1 MSTPATGTLTITNAR
16 EMAAQALQPT
26 DPSDPLV
33 VLDNVVDT
41 LDPPALM
48 LVWDDPWLEPQGTCR
63 WWARLG
69 VLCVADRIEPAP
81 GVADL
86 EQLVSYAVR
95 RLAADGYGWGNP
107 NVTAPRRWTIAR
119 VDYLA
124 ALVTYRLPVTLNEE
138 D

>member
-16 EMAAQALQPT
+16 EAAAQALAPV
-26 DPSDPLV
+26 DPADPLV

-41 LDPPALM
+41 LDPPAIM

-69 VLCVADRIEPAP
+69 VLCVASRIEPAP

-86 EQLVSYAVR
+86 EQLVSYAIA
-95 RLAADGYGWGNP
+95 RLQADGYGWGVP
-107 NVTAPRRWTIAR
+107 TATAPRRWTIAR

-138 D
+138 A